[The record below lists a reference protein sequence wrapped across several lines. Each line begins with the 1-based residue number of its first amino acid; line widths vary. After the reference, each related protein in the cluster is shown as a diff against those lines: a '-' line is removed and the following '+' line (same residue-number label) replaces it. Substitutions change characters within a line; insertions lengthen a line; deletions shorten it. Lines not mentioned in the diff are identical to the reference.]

1 MATLCARQVLKQ
13 MRHLFHPATHSW
25 LSHLQVS
32 RVLFDYKK
40 GNGWVDILIS
50 ADKVEKV
57 VGVGYGSL

>member
-1 MATLCARQVLKQ
+1 MT
-13 MRHLFHPATHSW
+13 P
-25 LSHLQVS
+25 

-57 VGVGYGSL
+57 VGVGYRAYTDKKVGKARVSRL